1 MTTGRAATERENDQS
16 DGPDQA
22 RHPSS
27 LVLWLSGPATEREE
41 LARAVIRGLLRSGH
55 LAVELKDDAVRRA
68 VRPQYPHSHESDSA
82 FQQVVW
88 RLAGVIADQGMVVV
102 VSASSSAAELGN
114 ERGSDRR
121 FIEVLVDPTRTGD
134 ETQSSGVRNRIPGS
148 SSSDAESES
157 GPDVVAS
164 GRADDSAVSWILDQ
178 VARRVA

>member
-1 MTTGRAATERENDQS
+1 MTTGRAATERENDES
-16 DGPDQA
+16 AGPDPA

-68 VRPQYPHSHESDSA
+68 VRPQYPPTHESDSA

-88 RLAGVIADQGMVVV
+88 RLAAVIADQGMVVV
-102 VSASSSAAELGN
+102 VSAKSSASELGN
-114 ERGSDRR
+114 ERGNDRR
-121 FIEVLVDPTRTGD
+121 FIEVLVDPARTGD
-134 ETQSSGVRNRIPGS
+134 DAQSSGVRTCPPGRS
-148 SSSDAESES
+148 STQAQSGS